1 MNANVDSIKQHL
13 KKDPDINY
21 WVMMHQVEIDS
32 QELVKKIYPP
42 VWIRRKIIIRYQHQK
57 GEIELC

>member
-1 MNANVDSIKQHL
+1 MNANVDSIKSIL
-13 KKDPDINY
+13 KDPDINY

-32 QELVKKIYPP
+32 QELVKNISTCLDQKENHYKISTS
-42 VWIRRKIIIRYQHQK
+42 K

>member
-32 QELVKKIYPP
+32 QELVKKYKEISIKKKM
-42 VWIRRKIIIRYQHQK
+42 VKLRKDRQS
-57 GEIELC
+57 

>member
-13 KKDPDINY
+13 KKIQTSIIA
-21 WVMMHQVEIDS
+21 MMHQVEIDS
-32 QELVKKIYPP
+32 QELVKIYPP